1 MKHETIGNRD
11 RVWTIA
17 AGPDG
22 KLEAALDPKLM
33 ARLAYAR
40 SAKEVVDALA
50 EEVARTRDW

>member
-1 MKHETIGNRD
+1 MKHETMDKRD
-11 RVWTIA
+11 RVWTVTQ
-17 AGPDG
+17 GPDG
-22 KLEAALDPKLM
+22 RLQAELDPKLM